1 MKVKEL
7 IKKTKKF
14 QKEPKEIHVCNY
26 DLFEV
31 RDAKYSP
38 MTCGCVVLMSDDVDD
53 S

>member
-7 IKKTKKF
+7 INKLKKF
-14 QKEPKEIHVCNY
+14 PKDMHVCNY

-31 RDAKYSP
+31 RDARYTP
-38 MTCGCVVLMSDDVDD
+38 MTNGCVVLMSDDKDD

>member
-7 IKKTKKF
+7 IKKLKKY
-14 QKEPKEIHVCNY
+14 PKEMHVCNY

-31 RDAKYSP
+31 RDVKYSP
-38 MTCGCVVLMSDDVDD
+38 MTCGCVVLMSDDIDD